1 MGQDRRE
8 ECCVREER
16 VFLEFLWSRRCSC
29 RCGRC
34 EACFQSF
41 NGGHPRVAEHCEDRD
56 CEEHCESQRDVH
68 GGERRVRR
76 PVREGFPSESFVRAS
91 FDPKQHPFFPPEM
104 KNH

>member
-1 MGQDRRE
+1 MGQDRGE

-41 NGGHPRVAEHCEDRD
+41 NGGHPRVAEHCIARIEIAKSTVNRKEMSMAER
-56 CEEHCESQRDVH
+56 EE
-68 GGERRVRR
+68 
-76 PVREGFPSESFVRAS
+76 
-91 FDPKQHPFFPPEM
+91 
-104 KNH
+104 